1 MEAHSVKEKYLT
13 TMVVHGIVDGYSKK
27 RSMQL
32 NDIARESL
40 LYDFYGSLLT
50 SKKRHVM
57 ELYHEENLTL
67 SEIAEETGVSRAA
80 VHDSLKSAEQKLE
93 EYEDKLGMVAK
104 LMAQEKAF
112 RRIRSLLAESQAT
125 CGEEIDGILTELERV

>member
-1 MEAHSVKEKYLT
+1 M
-13 TMVVHGIVDGYSKK
+13 
-27 RSMQL
+27 

-104 LMAQEKAF
+104 LMAQEDGLISSVE
-112 RRIRSLLAESQAT
+112 RRSRG
-125 CGEEIDGILTELERV
+125 GERRHTYRT

>member
-1 MEAHSVKEKYLT
+1 M
-13 TMVVHGIVDGYSKK
+13 
-27 RSMQL
+27 
-32 NDIARESL
+32 NNIARESL

-50 SKKRHVM
+50 SKKRLVM

-80 VHDSLKSAEQKLE
+80 VHDSQKSAEHKLE
-93 EYEDKLGMVAK
+93 EYEDKLGMVAR

-125 CGEEIDGILTELERV
+125 CEEEIDGILTELERV